1 MKGMTPPPP
10 ILPSDLWPRF
20 WDSNR
25 PPELSGDD
33 FAAGAALLIGM
44 STRNAVEDQHA
55 AGAFSDRQAPAFNRG
70 IRNRAYEILLALQ
83 ALAETGYDDRLVEFL
98 DDQAARDGQTG
109 GETIEPLTAMC
120 GAIRGAVRDFAKAER
135 LPKTKAD
142 KLETAAV
149 NGATVAFKALR
160 SPNTQE
166 SMDEIAYLAKSVPP
180 YWELPE
186 VASERRELFGLFT
199 ED

>member
-1 MKGMTPPPP
+1 MKGMAPPPT

-20 WDSNR
+20 WDSSR
-25 PPELSGDD
+25 PLEMSGDD
-33 FAAGAALLIGM
+33 FAAAAALLIGM
-44 STRNAVEDQHA
+44 STRNAVEDLHA
-55 AGAFSDRQAPAFNRG
+55 AGAFSDRQALAFNRR
-70 IRNRAYEILLALQ
+70 IRNRAYEVLLALQ

-98 DDQAARDGQTG
+98 DDQAARDGQTR
-109 GETIEPLTAMC
+109 GETIEPLTAMR

-142 KLETAAV
+142 ELEAAALE
-149 NGATVAFKALR
+149 GATEAFKALR
-160 SPNTQE
+160 SLDKQE
-166 SMDEIAYLAKSVPP
+166 SMDEIAYMAKSLPP

-186 VASERRELFGLFT
+186 VAPERRELFGLFS